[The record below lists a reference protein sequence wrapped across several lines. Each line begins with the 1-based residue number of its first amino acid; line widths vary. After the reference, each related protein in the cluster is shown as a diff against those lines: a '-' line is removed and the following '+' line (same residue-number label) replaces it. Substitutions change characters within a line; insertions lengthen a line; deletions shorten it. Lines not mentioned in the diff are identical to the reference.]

1 MTAAVPR
8 RAAATPAPE
17 TRPVTTAS
25 PDSPHISQIPTL
37 WTVVRQAHGDEA
49 SDAGDARKR
58 LLDQYG
64 GAVRRYLLAMLRDAD
79 AADDVMQEFAL
90 RLLRGDF
97 RNADPDKGRFRA
109 FVKTTVY
116 RLVMDHHRGRKRAAR
131 EGPMSVDP
139 AGDLPDE
146 TASDEAFVES
156 WRSDLLDRAWRSLE
170 SDAVAY
176 AVLRT
181 RVDHP
186 ELRSA
191 ELPPLIEQT
200 YGQTVKP
207 NSVRVYIQRARE
219 RFAGALL
226 AAVRESVDGREGA
239 VEEELID
246 LRLLEY
252 CRPALEK
259 GA

>member
-1 MTAAVPR
+1 M
-8 RAAATPAPE
+8 
-17 TRPVTTAS
+17 TTAS

-37 WTVVRQAHGDEA
+37 WTVVRQAHGGAEVDPGEA
-49 SDAGDARKR
+49 RRR

-90 RLLRGDF
+90 RLLRGDLK
-97 RNADPDKGRFRA
+97 NADPEKGRFRA
-109 FVKTTVY
+109 YVKTTVY
-116 RLVMDHHRGRKRAAR
+116 RLVMDHHRGRKRTSR

-139 AGDLPDE
+139 AGAVPDE
-146 TASDEAFVES
+146 TASDEAFLES

-170 SDAVAY
+170 ADPAAY

-191 ELPPLIEQT
+191 ELPPLIERT
-200 YGQTVKP
+200 YAQVVKP

-219 RFAGALL
+219 KFAAALL
-226 AAVRESVDGREGA
+226 AAVRESVEGRAGA
-239 VEEELID
+239 VEEELMD

-252 CRPALEK
+252 CRPALGK